1 MADGTILHQPTPDE
15 PREASTGD
23 NHQATNAAREIA
35 LTRPAWEAMTAD
47 ERRVYADPTKRCAE
61 KGCTEPAGT
70 PWGPYWCADHDDER
84 IHRISRQL
92 NGIVDTLHAHR
103 IQERMTNVEV
113 GP

>member
-1 MADGTILHQPTPDE
+1 MSDPEVT
-15 PREASTGD
+15 
-23 NHQATNAAREIA
+23 REIA